1 MPDRLQSAETDSP
14 EASKKSIIVFG
25 LVYAILF
32 ALSSKIKNA
41 LKVYAL
47 YVCFRCKQFSTQI
60 KGLRMLDFRFV
71 QLAIK
76 ELMRDKGFTVRKL
89 AEAAGVNPSSVQRV
103 VAGENYTPTK
113 KTLEKIAEGLG
124 TSIMEIYAFAE
135 NISRLSVGEIHIN
148 NSGDGAIVAST
159 NCTSDVRHQ
168 AGISTLIPKQKE
180 SDRFVA
186 KSDSM
191 APLILDGDDLYVG
204 PSDNAKSN
212 DIVLAEK
219 EDGSE
224 TLVRLV
230 RDGDVLWGRVDNPD
244 WPGEKLFP
252 IRKVL
257 WKVIGFKR
265 MF

>member
-1 MPDRLQSAETDSP
+1 M
-14 EASKKSIIVFG
+14 I
-25 LVYAILF
+25 
-32 ALSSKIKNA
+32 
-41 LKVYAL
+41 
-47 YVCFRCKQFSTQI
+47 
-60 KGLRMLDFRFV
+60 DFRFV

-76 ELMRDKGFTVRKL
+76 ELMRDRGFTVRKL

-103 VAGENYTPTK
+103 VAGENYTPTR

-135 NISRLSVGEIHIN
+135 NISRLSVSEIHIT
-148 NSGDGAIVAST
+148 NSGDGAVVASS
-159 NCTSDVRHQ
+159 NSSAEYRCDQGVSSFV
-168 AGISTLIPKQKE
+168 PKQKASE
-180 SDRFVA
+180 RFIA
-186 KSDSM
+186 KSDAM
-191 APLILDGDDLYVG
+191 APLILDGDDLFVG
-204 PSDNAKSN
+204 PSENAKSN

-224 TLVRLV
+224 ALVRLV

-257 WKVIGFKR
+257 WKIIGFKR